1 VELREGLVRKLVPR
15 DGARITLAGIRIFN
29 GSLGLLAPRLL
40 AGRMGAQAEAGAAVY
55 AFRMFGIRTILIGAD
70 LLARDPDVR
79 RHAVRLALVVHV
91 SDTLSAVS
99 AGVRHEVP
107 RRAAVTATAISSLN
121 VVLSLVASRGA
132 SSS

>member
-1 VELREGLVRKLVPR
+1 VELREGLVGKLVPG

-40 AGRMGAQAEAGAAVY
+40 AGTMGAQAEAGAAVY